1 LNNTSVRPAQPSDAK
16 AIAEI
21 QIAAWQAA
29 YAGLLPDRLLDH
41 LSVEGSEQ
49 RWRQRLED
57 GSSRVLVYECTGRM
71 AGFVDFGPSRDD
83 DAEPGRVGEI
93 YALYLDPADW
103 RKGYGSAL
111 LNQAIQALR
120 AQEFSDVTLWVL
132 RNNQRGMQ
140 FYEAAGFRQD
150 GTSKLERGA
159 QGVTLREVR
168 YRLSIRE
175 G

>member
-1 LNNTSVRPAQPSDAK
+1 MNNPSVRPAQPSDAR
-16 AIAEI
+16 AIAEV
-21 QIAAWQAA
+21 QIAAWRAA

-41 LSVEGSEQ
+41 LSVESSEQ

-57 GSSRVLVYECTGRM
+57 GSSRVLLYECTGRM

-83 DAEPGRVGEI
+83 DADPGRVGEI

-111 LNQAIQALR
+111 LNQALQALR
-120 AQEFSDVTLWVL
+120 AQRFSDVTLWVL
-132 RNNQRGMQ
+132 RNNQRGIK

-159 QGVTLREVR
+159 QGVTLREER